1 MKVLTIKKGKLVS
14 PVNGYHSDVKDIL
27 VKDGVIAAI
36 EDRINPAGTV
46 IDAAGCIVTPGFID
60 IHTHCYPETFLG
72 LEPDELGIRRGS
84 TAILDAGSSG
94 VCNYERFYKNY
105 IEKSRTKVYTLLN
118 LSQDGL
124 MQGHELDDRKKINI
138 PALKE
143 ILLKYPDN
151 IVGLKARASA
161 SVVGEMGLR
170 PIALAARTAQEAG
183 KPLMVHIGNHPPEL
197 KDVLNLLQKDDIVT
211 HAFHGKAGGIL
222 TESNH
227 ILPEAWKA
235 RERGV
240 QFDIGH
246 GSASFSFRVFEQAL
260 KEGFDC
266 DLIST
271 DLHIENYNG
280 PVYNLAA
287 VVSKTINCG
296 EELEK
301 AVTKCTSAPARHFG
315 LKRIGELAVGMTADL
330 NVMELVSCREQVQD
344 AIGDSLELAQK
355 LVLKKTIYSRGN
367 ESEIFEHI
375 VKR

>member
-1 MKVLTIKKGKLVS
+1 MNVLTIKKGKLVS
-14 PVNGYHSDVKDIL
+14 PVNGYHGDLKDIL

-36 EDRINPAGTV
+36 EDIIEPAGTV
-46 IDAAGCIVTPGFID
+46 IDASGCIVTPGFID
-60 IHTHCYPETFLG
+60 IHTHCYPETLLG
-72 LEPDELGIRRGS
+72 LEPDELGIHRGS

-94 VCNYERFYKNY
+94 ACNYEHFYKNY
-105 IEKSRTKVYTLLN
+105 IEKSKTKVYTLLN
-118 LSQDGL
+118 LSKDGL
-124 MQGHELDDRKKINI
+124 MQGHELDDMKKLDILW
-138 PALKE
+138 LKE
-143 ILLKYPDN
+143 ILFQYPDN

-161 SVVGEMGLR
+161 SVVGTMGLK
-170 PIALAARTAQEAG
+170 PIALAAGTARETG
-183 KPLMVHIGNHPPEL
+183 KPLMVHVGNHPPKL
-197 KDVLNLLQKDDIVT
+197 KEVLKLLQKNDIVT

-227 ILPEAWKA
+227 ILPEAKEA

-240 QFDIGH
+240 LFDIGH

-315 LKRIGELAVGMTADL
+315 LKGVGELAVGMTADF
-330 NVMELVSCREQVQD
+330 NVMEFASCREHVLD
-344 AIGDSLELAQK
+344 SIGDSLELTRK